1 MDSKLKKV
9 SIFSAVLILV
19 VISAFIFGYEGYRNL
34 LGIKESHHSLKKQNS
49 IKGLELIEQINSF
62 KRLTKNDLKLIEH
75 IARRE
80 LGMVR
85 EGEIVFVYEPARAA
99 AANENKKPGFSPGF
113 RYVTEDEFEKL
124 LKFDLKS
131 FDFYEELSEFEKQ
144 VHPGGF
150 NLND

>member
-1 MDSKLKKV
+1 MDSRLKKV
-9 SIFSAVLILV
+9 SIFSADLILV

-34 LGIKESHHSLKKQNS
+34 LGIKESHHSQKKQNS
-49 IKGLELIEQINSF
+49 IKGLELIEQIEIF
-62 KRLTKNDLKLIEH
+62 KRLTKNDLILIEH

-85 EGEIVFVYEPARAA
+85 EGEMVFVYEPASLPATS
-99 AANENKKPGFSPGF
+99 ENRKSGFSPGF
-113 RYVTEDEFEKL
+113 RYLTDDEFKKL

-131 FDFYEELSEFEKQ
+131 FDFYEELSEFEEQ
-144 VHPGGF
+144 IHPGGL

>member
-9 SIFSAVLILV
+9 SVFSVSLALV
-19 VISAFIFGYEGYRNL
+19 VISAFFFGYEGYHNL

-49 IKGLELIEQINSF
+49 IKGLEIIDQIDLF
-62 KRLTKNDLKLIEH
+62 KRLTNNDLKLIEH

-85 EGEIVFVYEPARAA
+85 EGEIVFVYEPARVPTPS
-99 AANENKKPGFSPGF
+99 ENRKSGLSPGF
-113 RYVTEDEFEKL
+113 RYLTEDEFNKL

-144 VHPGGF
+144 VHPSVF

>member
-1 MDSKLKKV
+1 MDYKLKKI

-34 LGIKESHHSLKKQNS
+34 QGIKKSHHSLKKQNS
-49 IKGLELIEQINSF
+49 IEGLELIEQIEIF

-85 EGEIVFVYEPARAA
+85 EGEIVFVYEPASVPTTP
-99 AANENKKPGFSPGF
+99 ENRKTGFSPGF
-113 RYVTEDEFEKL
+113 RYLTGDEFKKL

-131 FDFYEELSEFEKQ
+131 FDFYEELSGFEEQ
-144 VHPGGF
+144 IHPGGF